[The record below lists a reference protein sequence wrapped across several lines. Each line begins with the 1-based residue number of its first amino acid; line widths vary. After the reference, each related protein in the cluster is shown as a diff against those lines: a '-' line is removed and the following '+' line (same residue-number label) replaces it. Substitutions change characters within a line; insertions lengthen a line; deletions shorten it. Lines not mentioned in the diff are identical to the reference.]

1 MFGYIFTEI
10 LLPYGKKKDMNDK
23 IHKLTVA
30 VTTRV
35 FATGFYGLSF
45 PPSPEFAA
53 APVIYL
59 LIRFGALIFPC

>member
-1 MFGYIFTEI
+1 MDE
-10 LLPYGKKKDMNDK
+10 K

-59 LIRFGALIFPC
+59 LISFGALIFPC

>member
-1 MFGYIFTEI
+1 MFGCIFTVF
-10 LLPYGKKKDMNDK
+10 YRKNKDIDER

-45 PPSPEFAA
+45 PPSLEFAA

-59 LIRFGALIFPC
+59 LISFGALIFPC